1 MMMDYKELYLLY
13 CANLCADSNDYTT
26 KEGVK
31 RHNAAMKQ
39 LSKLFHQIEDE
50 PDKSFLLELLA
61 TGNDQTKALV
71 AAHCLGFGV
80 YVSEAKKVLSSLAK
94 NKTNPILAFEAQ
106 TTLDVW
112 KRQGYLKF

>member
-50 PDKSFLLELLA
+50 SDKSFFVRIISD
-61 TGNDQTKALV
+61 GK
-71 AAHCLGFGV
+71 
-80 YVSEAKKVLSSLAK
+80 
-94 NKTNPILAFEAQ
+94 
-106 TTLDVW
+106 
-112 KRQGYLKF
+112 